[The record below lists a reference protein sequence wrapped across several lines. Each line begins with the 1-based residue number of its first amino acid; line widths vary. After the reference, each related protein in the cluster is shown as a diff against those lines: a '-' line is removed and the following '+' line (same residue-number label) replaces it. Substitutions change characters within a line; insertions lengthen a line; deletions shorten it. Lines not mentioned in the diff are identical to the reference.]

1 MSADAPVLLE
11 TMRLRA
17 GEIPLL
23 ELHRHRLLSSCRIL
37 GIPTPTLELPKGG
50 PDRVVRAE
58 VSADAAHVS
67 ERPLLSNRPVSL
79 VFSRVVHEPYRHK
92 SIERT
97 QFDRTLEAAR
107 EAGADDGI
115 LLTKQGH
122 VAETGIW
129 ALYWWEGTTLCAP
142 PLGLGILPAVSRVRV
157 NQLVGPVL
165 ERRVTREELEG
176 KSLLVSNAARGVVA
190 VSSLEGKSVPEH
202 PETLRLQ
209 EAFWP

>member
-1 MSADAPVLLE
+1 MTPDAPVLIE
-11 TMRLRA
+11 TMRLRG

-23 ELHRHRLLSSCRIL
+23 ELHRHRLLASCRIL
-37 GIPTPTLELPKGG
+37 GISSPTLELPQGG
-50 PDRVVRAE
+50 PDRVIRAE
-58 VSADAAHVS
+58 VSAEASHVT
-67 ERPLLSNRPVSL
+67 ERPLVSIRPITL

-122 VAETGIW
+122 VAEAAVW

-165 ERRVTREELEG
+165 EKRVGREELEG
-176 KSLLVSNAARGVVA
+176 KSLIVSNAARGVVP
-190 VSSLEGKSVPEH
+190 VSSLEGKSVPEN